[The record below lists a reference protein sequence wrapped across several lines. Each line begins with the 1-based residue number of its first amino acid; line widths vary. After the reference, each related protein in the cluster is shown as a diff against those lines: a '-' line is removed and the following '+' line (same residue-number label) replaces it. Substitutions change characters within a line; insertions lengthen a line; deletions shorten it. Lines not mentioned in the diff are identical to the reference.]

1 MEVESL
7 IQEMKGCK
15 LANPALEL
23 QEILKIFEIK
33 AMRDLA
39 KEIAAARLAK

>member
-7 IQEMKGCK
+7 IQEMKDCK

-33 AMRDLA
+33 AM
-39 KEIAAARLAK
+39 KELTNQFRRLADNG